1 MTDADDYSTCSQ
13 ALTITFTIALS
24 VLMVA
29 GFIGNIMIVVAFYKT
44 QNLRT
49 SANYYIV
56 NMAASDLIFI
66 LIIGPWSI
74 TELLTEPLRFIK
86 GTMGL
91 VLCQTVVVGG
101 NVLASISVASLLL
114 ITKDRFI
121 ASVYPMK
128 VTMITKNIRRMLLLL
143 TWVLAVVFNIPF
155 AYYTSLVR
163 FNGVEYCWLNGN
175 IFTLIYSFVGFILWY
190 CLPLVLIITLYYE
203 IIKTLRRPRP
213 GNRIQQSVL
222 NMKRR
227 IQNKKIMKI
236 LISIVVA
243 FFLCWTLYYM
253 YIFVVIF
260 DPALVYYDE
269 CLIMVILANYLFP
282 LLNTVIN
289 PVVLFTFG
297 TNYLAA
303 LRSWRLCQCKCSQ
316 GSVAPQNETEHEEPD
331 KRRKLRLSSKTN
343 AWNTKNQSKIF
354 CASKGTDSNKEETPA
369 V

>member
-175 IFTLIYSFVGFILWY
+175 IFTLIYSFV
-190 CLPLVLIITLYYE
+190 
-203 IIKTLRRPRP
+203 
-213 GNRIQQSVL
+213 
-222 NMKRR
+222 
-227 IQNKKIMKI
+227 
-236 LISIVVA
+236 
-243 FFLCWTLYYM
+243 
-253 YIFVVIF
+253 VIF